1 MHTEADY
8 APIVAEYV
16 RHHGI
21 AEWDDI
27 FRHVTSVI
35 TLDEDDLGGLDSDG
49 LPRWQRIIRN
59 LKSNSVL
66 LDNYGDII
74 HVYKGF
80 ATIVYAQQHDIPEQT
95 KESSGN
101 SGNRRTGKRPP
112 KHVAGFG
119 PKYIRPAFKHH
130 FGMLKDLYD
139 RNTVLADINNN
150 NMHTE
155 TFGIKYDIKPLH
167 SA

>member
-1 MHTEADY
+1 MHAESDY
-8 APIVAEYV
+8 APIVAAYV

-27 FRHVTSVI
+27 FRHITAVI
-35 TLDEDDLGGLDSDG
+35 VLDEEDTGGLDSDG
-49 LPRWQRIIRN
+49 LPRWQRIVRN
-59 LKSNSVL
+59 LKSNRVL
-66 LDNYGDII
+66 LDDYGDLI
-74 HVYKGF
+74 HVDRGF
-80 ATIVYAQQHDIPEQT
+80 ATTIYAQQHDIPEQT
-95 KESSGN
+95 KKSSG
-101 SGNRRTGKRPP
+101 GCGKRRTGKRPP

-119 PKYIRPAFKHH
+119 PKFIRPAFMHH
-130 FGMLKDLYD
+130 FAMLKDLYNRD
-139 RNTVLADINNN
+139 SVLADVNNI